1 MSNLGTPEI
10 IVIAIILVYFF
21 GANKLKDF
29 ARHLGE
35 STKEIKKFQKELE
48 NVDGAVKYI
57 CLVYYII

>member
-48 NVDGAVKYI
+48 NVDGAVK
-57 CLVYYII
+57 

>member
-10 IVIAIILVYFF
+10 IVIAIVLVYFF

-29 ARHLGE
+29 ARQLGE

-48 NVDGAVKYI
+48 EVKEAEK
-57 CLVYYII
+57 